1 MIGRLGLKRLLIGCL
16 AHLSKITSSEL
27 MVTDLKSSLDLGFLA
42 WNSKS
47 RINGSQNRTS
57 AASRYGSFWRIP
69 AYPLRKG

>member
-16 AHLSKITSSEL
+16 AHLSKITGSEL

-42 WNSKS
+42 WNSKL

-57 AASRYGSFWRIP
+57 DSVCLWPRVCKNAMAAES
-69 AYPLRKG
+69 